1 MEAIEKRELD
11 YVGGYF
17 KDLCPEA
24 NRIDS
29 EGNLYRAEYVT
40 AEGHINIKVG
50 KVPFIPTFI
59 RTHAAVHGMWFEV
72 AELTAEEN
80 EELDLSFCHYEGTYY
95 RKYWNDKSN
104 LSWIAWYFC
113 HFCEQY
119 E

>member
-1 MEAIEKRELD
+1 MKAIEKELD

-29 EGNLYRAEYVT
+29 EGNLYKSRYVT
-40 AEGHINIKVG
+40 AEGYVYDLVG
-50 KVPFIPTFI
+50 KVPFLPTII

-72 AELTAEEN
+72 AELSKEKN
-80 EELDLSFCHYEGTYY
+80 EELALSYCHYEGTYY
-95 RKYWNDKSN
+95 RKYWNDKSSN
-104 LSWIAWYFC
+104 NWIAWYFC
-113 HFCEQY
+113 LHCEQY